1 MISLWDICKRKG
13 KDFVVKRW
21 LIYPG
26 FLFAAYASAAQ
37 SFVSAKIELI
47 WSDSLRKYAF
57 SDFRLRE
64 VIHFKGCSYEE
75 QQFGYLPCYVGRQPL
90 AMTGQLRITL
100 TDTEFEPLPFKHQL
114 LAQRSPHLGTS
125 VQVIGGIGFE
135 RNKPVA
141 GFTIFPF
148 RRNEQGTVERLK
160 SFRYVIEVIPTAPPA
175 VTRDGETT
183 QSVLSSGIWF
193 KLGVTRDGIHRIDAA
208 FLQSMGIDVNNLD
221 PRTLRIF
228 GNGGSMVPEANK
240 DFRYDDLQENAI
252 YVFGEADGRF
262 DAGDYL
268 LFYGQGP
275 DRWKLDTVTNRFY
288 HLRHAYADTIAY
300 FLTFGGI
307 AGKRIALQPNTQLPP
322 TRVFT
327 TFHDYAVHE
336 KDLENFLA
344 SGRTFYGEAFE
355 FNPQQVFSFPFPNL
369 VAASP
374 VKVVATFMAKSIYA
388 NSSVEIRHDQQLI
401 ATATIPK
408 ICAEY
413 TCPFGAEAKLEGQFF
428 ASSSPVN
435 VEVRLIKNAVDTRGW
450 LNYIEVN
457 AERTL
462 AWTGNQMAFRHIQS
476 RTAGTID
483 QYVVSNANSS
493 LSVWNITH
501 PLSPQLVQYDLEDG
515 SLTFALPS
523 DGLRE
528 FIVFASGQGY
538 EPAFLGQVAN
548 QNLHAMQPAELI
560 LVTADRFAT
569 VAEEYADVHRSRGL
583 SVIVASV
590 SQIYNEFSSGTPD
603 AGAIRD
609 FVRMFYV
616 RAGGD
621 SLLMPRFLLLLGDG
635 SYDNKG
641 IDPAKKSL
649 IPTFQSINSIS
660 PVSSYVTDDFFGFL
674 DDNEGGNMVDPY
686 AYLDIAI
693 GRIPVNTEQEARAVL
708 NKIKI
713 YTSTRSFGNWRNWI
727 TFVADDE
734 DNNVHITDA
743 DNLAKSAAGL
753 HPYYNIDKIY
763 LDAYKQISVPGG
775 KRYPDVNT
783 AIMNRL
789 AAGTL
794 MINYIGHGGES
805 GWAHE
810 RVLTI
815 PEMESLTNVE
825 RLPLFITATCEFTRY
840 DDPSIVSAGELLAIK
855 EDGGAIA
862 LVTTCRLV
870 YSSANAEM
878 NEAFMYWIL
887 APDAQGQMPYLGE
900 AMRKSKNATSGQ
912 GANNRKFTL
921 IGDPSLR
928 LAYPTYQIKTTSV
941 NGQPVGSFSDTIRA
955 LQKVTIAGEIIDHN
969 QQRLSDF
976 SGVLYA
982 TVFDKAVT
990 YQTLKNDPASY
1001 IKNFTLQKNVIYNGK
1016 ASVHNGEFSFSFV
1029 VPKDISYVFGP
1040 GKVSYYAAS
1049 TQQDAHGYQN
1059 DLLVGGID
1067 YSAPADAE
1075 GPQVRVYMNDTK
1087 FVTGGLTDPNP
1098 IVLVRISDSSG
1109 INTVGT
1115 GIGHDIV
1122 GVLDHDTQGSFVMN
1136 DYYSAD
1142 LDTYTSGE
1150 VRYPLY
1156 NLSEGPHHIKVKAW
1170 DVYNNSAEGA
1180 IDFVVA
1186 ASSEL
1191 ALAHVFNY
1199 PNPFTTHTEF
1209 MFEHNKAHQSLDVLI
1224 QIFTVSGRLVK
1235 TLRAQ
1240 VVPAASHLA
1249 GTSHLVGGGYR
1260 VEGISWDGRDEWGQP
1275 LGKGVYI
1282 YRLTVRTAQGQQA
1295 HHFEKLVLLK

>member
-1 MISLWDICKRKG
+1 MEVYKRKG
-13 KDFVVKRW
+13 NGFVVKRL
-21 LIYPG
+21 LIFPA
-26 FLFAAYASAAQ
+26 FVFAAYTCAAQ
-37 SFVSAKIELI
+37 SLVSAKIELI
-47 WSDSLRKYAF
+47 WTDSLRKYAF

-64 VIHFKGCSYEE
+64 VIHFAGCSYDE
-75 QQFGYLPCYVGRQPL
+75 QRFGYLPCYVGRQPL
-90 AMTGQLRITL
+90 PVNGQIHVTL
-100 TDTEFEPLPFKHQL
+100 TDTEFEPLPLKHQL
-114 LAQRSPHLGTS
+114 LVQRSPHVETS
-125 VQVIGGIGFE
+125 VQVVGGLGFE
-135 RNKPVA
+135 RGKPVA
-141 GFTIFPF
+141 GFTILPF

-160 SFRYVIEVIPTAPPA
+160 SFRYVIDVTPAAPPA
-175 VTRDGETT
+175 ITRDGGTT
-183 QSVLSSGIWF
+183 QSVLSSGTWF

-208 FLQSMGIDVNNLD
+208 FLQSLGIDVNNLD

-252 YVFGEADGRF
+252 YVFGEEDGRF
-262 DAGDYL
+262 DANDYL

-275 DRWKLDTVTNRFY
+275 DRWKLDTLSNRFY
-288 HLRHAYADTIAY
+288 HVRHAYADTIAY
-300 FLTFGGI
+300 FLTFGGKE
-307 AGKRIALQPNTQLPP
+307 GKRIAVQQNLQAPP

-327 TFHDYAVHE
+327 TFHDFAVHE

-355 FNPQQVFSFPFPNL
+355 FDPEQVFSFPFPNL
-369 VAASP
+369 ITTSP
-374 VKVVATFMAKSIYA
+374 VKVVVTFMAKSIYA
-388 NSSVEIRHDQQLI
+388 NSNVEIRHNQQVI
-401 ATATIPK
+401 ATGTIPK

-413 TCPFGAEAKLEGQFF
+413 TCPFGAETKLEGQLF
-428 ASSSPVN
+428 ASGSPID

-457 AERTL
+457 AERALT
-462 AWTGNQMAFRHIQS
+462 WTGNQMAFRNIQS
-476 RTAGTID
+476 RTTGTID
-483 QYVVSNANSS
+483 QYVLSNANSS
-493 LSVWNITH
+493 LSVWNITN
-501 PLSPQLVQYDLEDG
+501 PLLPQLVQYNLNNG
-515 SLTFALPS
+515 ILTFTLPS
-523 DGLRE
+523 DGFKE
-528 FIVFASGQGY
+528 FIVFTSGQGY
-538 EPAFLGQVAN
+538 TPAFLGKVAN
-548 QNLHAMQPAELI
+548 QNLHGLQPADMI
-560 LVTADRFAT
+560 LVAADPFVA
-569 VAEEYADVHRSRGL
+569 VAEEYADLHRSRGL
-583 SVIVASV
+583 SVIVASL

-609 FVRMFYV
+609 FVRMFYK

-649 IPTFQSINSIS
+649 ILTFQSTNSIS

-674 DDNEGGNMVDPY
+674 DDNEGGSMVDPY

-693 GRIPVNTEQEARAVL
+693 GRIPVNTEQEARGVL
-708 NKIKI
+708 NKIKT
-713 YTSTRSFGNWRNWI
+713 YLSPRSFGNWRNWI

-734 DNNVHITDA
+734 DGNVHINDA
-743 DNLAKSAAGL
+743 ENLAKSVANL
-753 HPYYNIDKIY
+753 HPVYNIDKIY
-763 LDAYKQISVPGG
+763 MDAYKQISVPGG

-810 RVLTI
+810 RVFTL
-815 PEMESLTNVE
+815 PEMESLTNVD
-825 RLPLFITATCEFTRY
+825 RLPLFVTATCEFTRY

-921 IGDPSLR
+921 IGDPSLQ
-928 LAYPTYQIKTTSV
+928 LAYPTYQIRTTSV
-941 NGQPVGSFSDTIRA
+941 NGQPVSSFSDTIRA
-955 LQKVTIAGEIIDHN
+955 LQKVTIVGEIIDHN
-969 QQRLSDF
+969 QRKLNDF
-976 SGVLYA
+976 SGILFA

-990 YQTLKNDPASY
+990 YQTLKNDQASFT
-1001 IKNFTLQKNVIYNGK
+1001 KSFTLQKNVIYNGK
-1016 ASVHNGEFSFSFV
+1016 ASVRNGEFSFSFV

-1040 GKVSYYAAS
+1040 GKASYYAAS
-1049 TQQDAHGYQN
+1049 AQYDAHGYKN

-1067 YSAPADAE
+1067 YSAPADVV

-1087 FVTGGLTDPNP
+1087 FVNGGLTDPNP

-1122 GVLDHDTQGSFVMN
+1122 GVLDHDTQKSFVMN

-1142 LDTYTSGE
+1142 LDTYSSGE

-1191 ALAHVFNY
+1191 ALAHVLNY

-1224 QIFTVSGRLVK
+1224 QIFTVSGKLVK
-1235 TLRAQ
+1235 TLRTQ
-1240 VVPAASHLA
+1240 VVPTA
-1249 GTSHLVGGGYR
+1249 GQLEGTGRTAGGGYR
-1260 VEGISWDGRDEWGQP
+1260 VEGITWDGRDEWGQP

-1295 HHFEKLVLLK
+1295 HYFEKLVLLK